1 MSDRVRNAGRK
12 AYLLVLAPGAERSR
26 LAEYLDALPRL
37 QAGAGGRML
46 ALASAMSIEHFG
58 HNGTAQSVMLS
69 AWESLDALLGFW
81 QSPAHRSPATRA
93 RGAEDLRV
101 IAVEGEPQV
110 DGIDTEAIAVFLG
123 PGPSPALLEAEGAH
137 ALALVRERGVLRL
150 RGDWEQGDVAIYA
163 WGSAASAR
171 RPMLTFSSG
180 QRGQGLLV
188 PALGGA
194 RQAARATLQQAA
206 A

>member
-1 MSDRVRNAGRK
+1 MSDRVRSAGRR
-12 AYLLVLAPGAERSR
+12 AYMLVLAPGGERSR

-37 QAGAGGRML
+37 QASAGGRML

-69 AWESLDALLGFW
+69 AWDTLDALLGFW
-81 QSPAHRSPATRA
+81 QSPAQRTPAARA
-93 RGAEDLRV
+93 RGAEDLQV

-110 DGIDTEAIAVFLG
+110 DGIDTESIAIFLG

-137 ALALVRERGVLRL
+137 ALALVRERAVLRL
-150 RGDWEQGDVAIYA
+150 RGEWDQGDVAIYA
-163 WGSAASAR
+163 WASTASAR
-171 RPMLTFSSG
+171 RPMLSFTSG

-188 PALGGA
+188 PTLHGA
-194 RQAARATLQQAA
+194 RPGARAALQQAA